1 MVGFV
6 PRVEKFHLEVGQP
19 VFLPGQ
25 NSAIF
30 VEYLDSSKDRSLVI
44 PIGEDKVTS
53 VFTLTLRPNKH
64 LADRI
69 LLSMDGIFSHH
80 EAPPGMEHVVRAL
93 KKETDVDNPF
103 AVAWAMKKR
112 GQKNQFKGEGSS
124 GEEGPGAKSAS
135 DESASAL
142 TTASPRQVGIAQS
155 AIQPQTEKARLEQPG
170 GVVRK

>member
-1 MVGFV
+1 MIGFV

-25 NSAIF
+25 NPAIF
-30 VEYLDSSKDRSLVI
+30 VEYLDSSKDRSLVV
-44 PIGEDKVTS
+44 PVGEDRAAS
-53 VFTLTLRPNKH
+53 VFTLTLRPNKY

-69 LLSMDGIFSHH
+69 LSSVDRILSHH
-80 EAPPGMEHVVRAL
+80 EAPSGMESVVRAL

-112 GQKNQFKGEGSS
+112 RQKNQFKGEGSA
-124 GEEGPGAKSAS
+124 GEAGSGAKSAS
-135 DESASAL
+135 DKSASAL
-142 TTASPRQVGIAQS
+142 TTASLRQVGITQS
-155 AIQPQTEKARLEQPG
+155 AVKPEARKTDPEKPG